1 MNNGNNKKYKIINN
15 TFKHTCPDIPFV
27 VSSPI
32 NASRDE
38 NKEFVM
44 EICLL
49 IKACNREKRTM
60 IRYVIDQE
68 DGQTARTDH
77 TDANIF

>member
-1 MNNGNNKKYKIINN
+1 MSNGNNKKDKIINN
-15 TFKHTCPDIPFV
+15 TFNHTSPDIPFV

-38 NKEFVM
+38 IRVFVM

-60 IRYVIDQE
+60 IRYVINQ
-68 DGQTARTDH
+68 DGQTARTDY